1 MVRVGLALYGYVS
14 PPVGEAP
21 ASLLDVRPPLAWKA
35 RLIAV
40 KDLPAGALV
49 GYNGSFRAPRPMRI
63 GVVAAG
69 YADGV
74 DRRLSG
80 RGHVI
85 AAGRLAPILG
95 VVSMDATTID
105 LSQAPALAPGDEVTL
120 LGTEGAATIDAQH
133 IADLTGAIP
142 YTVLCGI
149 GARVRRVYT

>member
-1 MVRVGLALYGYVS
+1 VGN
-14 PPVGEAP
+14 AP
-21 ASLLDVRPPLAWKA
+21 ASLLDVHPPLAWKA

-40 KDLPAGALV
+40 KDIPEGALV

-74 DRRLSG
+74 DRRLSS

-85 AAGRLAPILG
+85 AAGQLAPILG

-105 LSQAPALAPGDEVTL
+105 LSQAPALAQGDEVTL
-120 LGTEGAATIDAQH
+120 LGTEGHATIDVQH

-149 GARVRRVYT
+149 GPRVHRVYT